1 MRILERT
8 VVKSGQRVS
17 VRVPA
22 TSANLGPGFDSL
34 GLALGL
40 HDSVTLETTDDGI
53 FRANVTGEGAST
65 LPTDETHL
73 IIRTV
78 RETLEAAG
86 FSAAG
91 LRLRAENVIPH
102 GRGLGSSAAA
112 IVSAVLAANALLPA
126 EAQLGAAQILQRCS
140 ELEGHPD
147 NVAPALAGRLAISW
161 EDDGAYRSTAVDI
174 DPHIVPVV
182 AIPAYELSTE
192 LARDLLPGA
201 VPHAAA
207 AANSGRAA
215 LLVQALT
222 RDPALLLPGTVDAL
236 HQAHRAPAMRPS
248 ADLIHALRAAG
259 HAAVVSGAGP
269 TVMTLAAN
277 QDQAAAVEALIA
289 EHLKYSEL
297 PDGWRVLRLAVDME
311 GAKVSMHPRN

>member
-8 VVKSGQRVS
+8 AVKAGQRVS
-17 VRVPA
+17 VQVPA

-34 GLALGL
+34 GLAVGL
-40 HDSVTLETTDDGI
+40 YDTVSVETTEDGI
-53 FRANVTGEGAST
+53 FRAQVTGEGASA
-65 LPTDETHL
+65 LPTDESHL
-73 IIRTV
+73 IIRTL
-78 RETLEAAG
+78 RETLESAG

-126 EAQLGAAQILQRCS
+126 EARLDAAQILQRCS

-161 EDDGAYRSTAVDI
+161 EEDGTFFSTAVDI
-174 DPHIVPVV
+174 DPEVVPVV

-192 LARDLLPGA
+192 TARNLLPDM
-201 VPHAAA
+201 VSHSAA

-222 RDPALLLPGTVDAL
+222 RDPSLLLPGTVDAL

-248 ADLIHALRAAG
+248 ADLIQALRAAG
-259 HAAVVSGAGP
+259 FAAVVSGAGP
-269 TVMTLAAN
+269 TVMTLAAGAE
-277 QDQAAAVEALIA
+277 QADAVEALIA
-289 EHLKYSEL
+289 DHLKSSDS
-297 PDGWRVLRLAVDME
+297 PDGWRVLRLAVDTE
-311 GAKVSMHPRN
+311 GARVRVHPRN